1 MLGFAGRRLLYLV
14 PVLLAVTLL
23 TFLIAALLPGDL
35 AVAMLADQ
43 ATPDKVAA
51 LRHQMG
57 LDQPLLLQYAHWL
70 GGVVVG
76 DLGRSFRTGEPVL
89 SAVLARLPVTL
100 ELMAVAEAM
109 ALAIAVPLGIL
120 CAVRS
125 GGLFDRTVTS
135 IAFGKLSVPG
145 FMAAIVLIFVFSVQL
160 KLLPATGYVPLDESL
175 AGNLR
180 SFVLPAAT
188 LAIGE
193 WPVLMRVLRSDMIA
207 TLQEDFI
214 TMAKAKGLKRGR
226 ILLVHALKPSSL
238 TLVTVTGINIGRLIG
253 GAVVVETIFA
263 LPGIG
268 RLLIGA
274 INTRDFVIMQGV
286 VLFVATGFVLV
297 NFVVDMLYGVLDPR
311 IRHGRA

>member
-43 ATPDKVAA
+43 ATPAKVAA

-57 LDQPLLLQYAHWL
+57 LDQPLVWQYAHWL
-70 GGVVVG
+70 WGVLQG
-76 DLGRSFRTGEPVL
+76 NLGRSFRTGEPVT
-89 SAVLARLPVTL
+89 SAILERLPVTL
-100 ELMAVAEAM
+100 ELMALAELM
-109 ALAIAVPLGIL
+109 ALLIAVPIGIL
-120 CAVRS
+120 CAARS
-125 GGLFDRTVTS
+125 GGLFDRLMTG
-135 IAFGKLSVPG
+135 IAFGKLSLPG
-145 FMAAIVLIFVFSVQL
+145 FMAAIVLIFIFSVRL
-160 KLLPATGYVPLDESL
+160 KLLPATGYVPPSESL
-175 AGNLR
+175 IGNLR
-180 SFVLPAAT
+180 AFILPAAT

-214 TMAKAKGLKRGR
+214 AMAKAKGLRRGR

-238 TLVTVTGINIGRLIG
+238 TLVTVAGINIGRLIG

-268 RLLIGA
+268 RLMIGA
-274 INTRDFVIMQGV
+274 IYTRDYVIMQGV
-286 VLFVATGFVLV
+286 VLFVATAFVLV
-297 NFVVDMLYGVLDPR
+297 NFVVDLLYGVLDPR